1 MRTSNLI
8 IVVASVVLA
17 AQAPAEVRAAA
28 LVDVRSASDCPGAAA
43 VRTALQGLLA
53 AIPDAPQ
60 PDVAD
65 VEAHGDAIV
74 ISLHTAGGAFVAE
87 KRLPPELSCAERAA
101 AAAVILATWE
111 ARLQSGARASLPLPP
126 AQPATPALP
135 QRPDAARQPSP
146 PPPSPEVALAP
157 PRIAEND
164 LAARPALPATP
175 LPAAAAWQIFPG
187 IGVFGSFQGGGLGA
201 GASVEAE
208 LATSLSSF
216 SAGVGAFLASEHEAT
231 LSSGQAVWSRMG
243 ASIDGR
249 WRKRLEAMDVHAR
262 LAFVLA
268 RLEVEGRSFPS
279 TGYDILIDPGAT
291 VGVRLIPQGS
301 TVRPW
306 LDLAATYWPR
316 QRVLFVSG
324 TDAGVTLPHMDLML
338 GIGISFGQRR

>member
-8 IVVASVVLA
+8 LVPAILVLA
-17 AQAPAEVRAAA
+17 ALVSAEVRAAA
-28 LVDVRSASDCPGAAA
+28 LVDVRSTSDCPGAAA
-43 VRTALQGLLA
+43 VQTALQGLLSA
-53 AIPDAPQ
+53 AADAPL

-65 VEAHGDAIV
+65 VEARGDTSV

-126 AQPATPALP
+126 AQSATPALP
-135 QRPDAARQPSP
+135 QPPAAAPRPTSPPPAPTAENDLTARPAPLASP
-146 PPPSPEVALAP
+146 PPP
-157 PRIAEND
+157 D
-164 LAARPALPATP
+164 LAADSWRL
-175 LPAAAAWQIFPG
+175 FPG
-187 IGVFGSFQGGGLGA
+187 AGVFGSFQGGGLGA
-201 GASVEAE
+201 GVSVEAE
-208 LATSLSSF
+208 LAASSSSF
-216 SAGVGAFLASEHEAT
+216 SAGVGAFLASEHQAT

-243 ASIDGR
+243 GSIDGR
-249 WRKRLEAMDVHAR
+249 WRKRLETMDVQAR
-262 LAFVLA
+262 LAFELA

-291 VGVRLIPQGS
+291 FGVRLIPQRN

-324 TDAGVTLPHMDLML
+324 TDAGVTLPHVDLML
-338 GIGISFGQRR
+338 GIGMSFGQRR